1 MRIKGE
7 FTFVLLSLLRYNLHS
22 TKFTY
27 FKYMIQLFLV
37 NFQGFT
43 TITTQS
49 LPSSQKDPWCPFAVL
64 FSTSRPTT
72 KKWVNISK
80 ALRIVPDIYQEM
92 YVKQMRSIWIG
103 GRNTMQTLRPNVL
116 LTGTIK
122 NEFGLHFNQN
132 LILHKGILQPI
143 SY

>member
-1 MRIKGE
+1 
-7 FTFVLLSLLRYNLHS
+7 
-22 TKFTY
+22 
-27 FKYMIQLFLV
+27 MIQVFLV
-37 NFQGFT
+37 NFQGFA

-49 LPSSQKDPWCPFAVL
+49 FPSSQKDPCCPFAVL

-103 GRNTMQTLRPNVL
+103 GKNTMQTLRPNVL